1 MGRARDAPNEERSP
15 SLEGGGRRERVRFLK
30 LGKLLQTRT
39 AVTNYL
45 SCETH
50 PQDGSLFVLTCM
62 FERRRHRFHLLAKH
76 LKAARP

>member
-1 MGRARDAPNEERSP
+1 MGRARDAPNRA
-15 SLEGGGRRERVRFLK
+15 LAKFRGGGRRRERVPFLK